1 MVEGGGTYTAYV
13 HEYMQFYEP
22 CVTINR
28 HFWKLEYLEAE
39 YYPDHWY
46 HKEAAVVDPNWT
58 WGKVGDKTTFSWHL
72 SGSLNNKAISADGY
86 GYGHGYRQHHWG
98 KGGKGFGEHGLPN
111 LAWALAWEG
120 HAGLHFFT
128 RFPKGVVNPF
138 IYALPE
144 GFTITRKW
152 YGQNGD
158 HWTTT
163 HDVRCDGNHVNKRIQ
178 LLGTG
183 FKPGSLRCGTATRT
197 RVLGSSRA
205 IPSTPSPPPR
215 ETVTSGTE
223 APSSLNSTT
232 ATSTAATGR
241 WTSTSENPT
250 PRCPILTLLSSGP
263 RPGPPSPTTGT
274 SMRERR
280 LRNLPTTK
288 LLKTRGDGICTKT
301 GLLFHQHSVAPSAP
315 VASLLALAPEAVLL
329 LLASSPPSSESA
341 TTEVE
346 VPSE

>member
-1 MVEGGGTYTAYV
+1 MMWDG
-13 HEYMQFYEP
+13 
-22 CVTINR
+22 N
-28 HFWKLEYLEAE
+28 K
-39 YYPDHWY
+39 
-46 HKEAAVVDPNWT
+46 
-58 WGKVGDKTTFSWHL
+58 DKGAWIVKSWPQ
-72 SGSLNNKAISADGY
+72 Y
-86 GYGHGYRQHHWG
+86 
-98 KGGKGFGEHGLPN
+98 
-111 LAWALAWEG
+111 ALA
-120 HAGLHFFT
+120 T
-128 RFPKGVVNPF
+128 PKGDRH
-138 IYALPE
+138 I
-144 GFTITRKW
+144 W
-152 YGQNGD
+152 
-158 HWTTT
+158 
-163 HDVRCDGNHVNKRIQ
+163 
-178 LLGTG
+178 
-183 FKPGSLRCGTATRT
+183 RCGMATRT

-205 IPSTPSPPPR
+205 GPSTPLPLPR
-215 ETVTSGTE
+215 VTVTSGTE
-223 APSSLNSTT
+223 APTSLNSTT

-280 LRNLPTTK
+280 LRNPPTIK

-301 GLLFHQHSVAPSAP
+301 GLVFHQHSVAPSAP